1 VECTLHV
8 EAAEKKYVFA
18 QARATVGWLQVT
30 TAGSGQRVR
39 VVLRVP
45 QVPNL
50 PGNQLHGFV
59 HVTANGNQ
67 RFAVEVHLT
76 VLGERPPRTKKKPKP
91 AAPDKPAK
99 PVPPVVDL
107 SPIPVPPELQ
117 LAAIEEPASE
127 EVIPILPMKLTD
139 LLDAIPA
146 EPDKDE

>member
-1 VECTLHV
+1 TLHV

-30 TAGSGQRVR
+30 TAGTGQRVR

-59 HVTANGNQ
+59 HVTANGDQ

-76 VLGERPPRTKKKPKP
+76 VLGERPPRTGKRKPKA
-91 AAPDKPAK
+91 AAPDKSAK
-99 PVPPVVDL
+99 ALPPVVDL

-117 LAAIEEPASE
+117 LAAIEEVMPE
-127 EVIPILPMKLTD
+127 EGIPIAPLNLADP
-139 LLDAIPA
+139 P
-146 EPDKDE
+146 